1 VDDAA
6 AGAAGAKLLPTNGAH
21 VRFCGSDR
29 QRAMN
34 SLCRSRAIAEP
45 PAAALA
51 ELPGWKLEAGMLQ
64 KTYKH
69 DTFPEAIVFVNADAH
84 LAELAN
90 HHPDV
95 DIRHSNITL
104 RLTTHDSG
112 GITAKDV
119 ELAKEVEAVRK
130 KMGVPT

>member
-1 VDDAA
+1 
-6 AGAAGAKLLPTNGAH
+6 
-21 VRFCGSDR
+21 
-29 QRAMN
+29 
-34 SLCRSRAIAEP
+34 
-45 PAAALA
+45 
-51 ELPGWKLEAGMLQ
+51 MLQ

-69 DTFPEAIVFVNADAH
+69 ATFPEAIVFVNAVAH

-95 DIRHSNITL
+95 DIRYSNITL

-119 ELAKEVEAVRK
+119 ALAKEVEEARK
-130 KMGVPT
+130 KMGVA